1 MEKRE
6 NKDGKLVRLA
16 QSGDNDAMEQLCAEY
31 KDTVRM
37 LARPYFLIGADRDDL
52 IQEGM
57 IGLYKAIRDY
67 REDHNSSFASF
78 AELCI
83 TRQIL
88 SAINASRRQKHQP
101 LNSYISL
108 YRTPESG
115 DRELLELIEQPG
127 GDPEERFISRETAA
141 ALRRVINTRLTP
153 LEKRVT
159 ELFLQG
165 MTYRQIAEAVPCPIK
180 SVDNALSP
188 GKKEAGGGDGEVG
201 KSRERDGYTFFL
213 FSFQEKRKAERSKE
227 KRKAKEK

>member
-1 MEKRE
+1 MEHI
-6 NKDGKLVRLA
+6 DGSTAAQRAEELSDEELIALSRSGEAWAEEALCERHKNLVRI
-16 QSGDNDAMEQLCAEY
+16 
-31 KDTVRM
+31 K
-37 LARPYFLIGADRDDL
+37 ARPYFLIGADREDL
-52 IQEGM
+52 LQEGM

-67 REDHNSSFASF
+67 REDHNASFASF

-141 ALRRVINTRLTP
+141 ALRDVINTRLTP
-153 LEKRVT
+153 LERRVT

-180 SVDNALSP
+180 SVDNALSR
-188 GKKEAGGGDGEVG
+188 V
-201 KSRERDGYTFFL
+201 
-213 FSFQEKRKAERSKE
+213 KRKLGESVDK
-227 KRKAKEK
+227 

>member
-6 NKDGKLVRLA
+6 NKDGRLVRLA

-153 LEKRVT
+153 LERRVT

-165 MTYRQIAEAVPCPIK
+165 MTYRQIAEAVPCPTK
-180 SVDNALSP
+180 SVDNALSRV
-188 GKKEAGGGDGEVG
+188 KKKLGEG
-201 KSRERDGYTFFL
+201 MER
-213 FSFQEKRKAERSKE
+213 
-227 KRKAKEK
+227 

>member
-83 TRQIL
+83 IRQIL

-153 LEKRVT
+153 LERRVT

-165 MTYRQIAEAVPCPIK
+165 MTYRQIADAVPCPIK
-180 SVDNALSP
+180 SVDNALSR
-188 GKKEAGGGDGEVG
+188 V
-201 KSRERDGYTFFL
+201 
-213 FSFQEKRKAERSKE
+213 KRKLGESVDK
-227 KRKAKEK
+227 

>member
-1 MEKRE
+1 MEDYSAYTDEELIMRIHNDKNDHGDNNE
-6 NKDGKLVRLA
+6 IMDYILEKYKPLVRKKTNAL
-16 QSGDNDAMEQLCAEY
+16 Y
-31 KDTVRM
+31 
-37 LARPYFLIGADRDDL
+37 LIGGENDDL

-153 LEKRVT
+153 LERRVT

-180 SVDNALSP
+180 SVDNALSRV
-188 GKKEAGGGDGEVG
+188 KKKLGEG
-201 KSRERDGYTFFL
+201 MER
-213 FSFQEKRKAERSKE
+213 
-227 KRKAKEK
+227 

>member
-1 MEKRE
+1 MEDYSAYTDEELIMRIHNDKNDHGDNNE
-6 NKDGKLVRLA
+6 IMDYILEKYKPLVRKKTNAL
-16 QSGDNDAMEQLCAEY
+16 Y
-31 KDTVRM
+31 
-37 LARPYFLIGADRDDL
+37 LIGGENDDL

-153 LEKRVT
+153 LERRVT

-180 SVDNALSP
+180 SVDNALSR
-188 GKKEAGGGDGEVG
+188 V
-201 KSRERDGYTFFL
+201 
-213 FSFQEKRKAERSKE
+213 KRKLGEGMER
-227 KRKAKEK
+227 

>member
-1 MEKRE
+1 MEDYSAYTDEELIMRIHNDKNDHGDNNE
-6 NKDGKLVRLA
+6 IMDYILEKYKPLVRKKTNAL
-16 QSGDNDAMEQLCAEY
+16 Y
-31 KDTVRM
+31 
-37 LARPYFLIGADRDDL
+37 LIGGENDDL

-153 LEKRVT
+153 LERRVT

-165 MTYRQIAEAVPCPIK
+165 MTYRQIADAVPCPIK
-180 SVDNALSP
+180 SVDNALSR
-188 GKKEAGGGDGEVG
+188 V
-201 KSRERDGYTFFL
+201 
-213 FSFQEKRKAERSKE
+213 KRKLGEGMER
-227 KRKAKEK
+227 

>member
-1 MEKRE
+1 MEHIDESTAAQRAEELSDEELIALSRSGEAWAEEALCERHK
-6 NKDGKLVRLA
+6 NLVRI
-16 QSGDNDAMEQLCAEY
+16 
-31 KDTVRM
+31 K
-37 LARPYFLIGADRDDL
+37 ARPYFLIGADREDL
-52 IQEGM
+52 LQEGM

-153 LEKRVT
+153 LERRVT

-165 MTYRQIAEAVPCPIK
+165 MTYRQIADAVPCPIK
-180 SVDNALSP
+180 SVDNALSR
-188 GKKEAGGGDGEVG
+188 V
-201 KSRERDGYTFFL
+201 
-213 FSFQEKRKAERSKE
+213 KRKLGEGMER
-227 KRKAKEK
+227 

>member
-1 MEKRE
+1 MPSRATMTPWSSFA
-6 NKDGKLVRLA
+6 R
-16 QSGDNDAMEQLCAEY
+16 SIRILCACWP
-31 KDTVRM
+31 
-37 LARPYFLIGADRDDL
+37 AYFLIGADRDDL

-127 GDPEERFISRETAA
+127 GD
-141 ALRRVINTRLTP
+141 RR
-153 LEKRVT
+153 
-159 ELFLQG
+159 
-165 MTYRQIAEAVPCPIK
+165 
-180 SVDNALSP
+180 SVS
-188 GKKEAGGGDGEVG
+188 
-201 KSRERDGYTFFL
+201 
-213 FSFQEKRKAERSKE
+213 
-227 KRKAKEK
+227 

>member
-1 MEKRE
+1 MEDYSAYTDEELIMRIHNDKNDHGDNNE
-6 NKDGKLVRLA
+6 IMDYILEKYKPLVRKKTNAL
-16 QSGDNDAMEQLCAEY
+16 Y
-31 KDTVRM
+31 
-37 LARPYFLIGADRDDL
+37 LIGGENDDL

-180 SVDNALSP
+180 SVDNALSR
-188 GKKEAGGGDGEVG
+188 V
-201 KSRERDGYTFFL
+201 
-213 FSFQEKRKAERSKE
+213 KRKLGEGMER
-227 KRKAKEK
+227 

>member
-67 REDHNSSFASF
+67 REDHNASFASF

-141 ALRRVINTRLTP
+141 A
-153 LEKRVT
+153 
-159 ELFLQG
+159 
-165 MTYRQIAEAVPCPIK
+165 
-180 SVDNALSP
+180 
-188 GKKEAGGGDGEVG
+188 
-201 KSRERDGYTFFL
+201 
-213 FSFQEKRKAERSKE
+213 
-227 KRKAKEK
+227 

>member
-6 NKDGKLVRLA
+6 NKDGRLVRLA

-115 DRELLELIEQPG
+115 DRELLESCKD
-127 GDPEERFISRETAA
+127 GDIPFVVQNTAPQVTFLPDTA
-141 ALRRVINTRLTP
+141 VFDLPSAPTTTFPWVIAN
-153 LEKRVT
+153 
-159 ELFLQG
+159 
-165 MTYRQIAEAVPCPIK
+165 
-180 SVDNALSP
+180 
-188 GKKEAGGGDGEVG
+188 
-201 KSRERDGYTFFL
+201 
-213 FSFQEKRKAERSKE
+213 
-227 KRKAKEK
+227 

>member
-141 ALRRVINTRLTP
+141 ALRKVINTRLTP

-165 MTYRQIAEAVPCPIK
+165 MTYRR
-180 SVDNALSP
+180 ALPHKERGQRPLP

>member
-1 MEKRE
+1 MKDTRDMMVKDYDTCTDEELIARLRAGERE
-6 NKDGKLVRLA
+6 ITDYLIDKYKSLVRTRARALYLVG
-16 QSGDNDAMEQLCAEY
+16 GDHE
-31 KDTVRM
+31 
-37 LARPYFLIGADRDDL
+37 DL

-57 IGLYKAIRDY
+57 LGLFKAVRDY
-67 REDHNSSFASF
+67 KPGKEASF
-78 AELCI
+78 ATFAGLCI
-83 TRQIL
+83 DRQMY
-88 SAINASRRQKHQP
+88 SAVASSQRQKHQP

-153 LEKRVT
+153 LERRVT

-180 SVDNALSP
+180 SVDNALSRV
-188 GKKEAGGGDGEVG
+188 KKKLGEG
-201 KSRERDGYTFFL
+201 MER
-213 FSFQEKRKAERSKE
+213 
-227 KRKAKEK
+227 

>member
-6 NKDGKLVRLA
+6 DKDGKLVRLA

-108 YRTPESG
+108 YR
-115 DRELLELIEQPG
+115 LELIEQPG

-153 LEKRVT
+153 LERRVT

-180 SVDNALSP
+180 SVDNALSR
-188 GKKEAGGGDGEVG
+188 V
-201 KSRERDGYTFFL
+201 
-213 FSFQEKRKAERSKE
+213 KRKLGEGMER
-227 KRKAKEK
+227 

>member
-127 GDPEERFISRETAA
+127 GDPEERFISPPRKKGNGAFPSGNDLPPDSRGG
-141 ALRRVINTRLTP
+141 ALPHKERGQRP
-153 LEKRVT
+153 L
-159 ELFLQG
+159 
-165 MTYRQIAEAVPCPIK
+165 
-180 SVDNALSP
+180 P

>member
-1 MEKRE
+1 MEHIDESTAARRAEELSDEELIALSRSGEAWAEEALCERHK
-6 NKDGKLVRLA
+6 NLVRI
-16 QSGDNDAMEQLCAEY
+16 
-31 KDTVRM
+31 K
-37 LARPYFLIGADRDDL
+37 ARPYFLIGADREDL
-52 IQEGM
+52 LQEGM

-165 MTYRQIAEAVPCPIK
+165 MTYRQIADAVPCPIK
-180 SVDNALSP
+180 SVDNALSR
-188 GKKEAGGGDGEVG
+188 V
-201 KSRERDGYTFFL
+201 
-213 FSFQEKRKAERSKE
+213 KRKLGEGMER
-227 KRKAKEK
+227 

>member
-1 MEKRE
+1 MKHLEEYPDEELIDMYRAGDEQAIEYIFERYKYI
-6 NKDGKLVRLA
+6 VRKKAKAVFLA
-16 QSGDNDAMEQLCAEY
+16 GGDS
-31 KDTVRM
+31 
-37 LARPYFLIGADRDDL
+37 DDL

-153 LEKRVT
+153 LERRVT

-180 SVDNALSP
+180 SVDNALSR
-188 GKKEAGGGDGEVG
+188 V
-201 KSRERDGYTFFL
+201 
-213 FSFQEKRKAERSKE
+213 KRKLGEGMER
-227 KRKAKEK
+227 